1 MIHNISP
8 VNLKRPELDGDKEVS
23 IGIKP
28 YLYAGFAIRCALII
42 YGDYHDRSSDVK
54 FTDVDYHVFTDA
66 SRHVLNGGSPYD
78 RHTYRYTPLLAWML
92 IPNLLISPL
101 FGKLLFIACDLLVS
115 FLIYYYLSS
124 EGHSEKLSIQC
135 SWVWLFNP
143 IVMAV
148 STRGNADCMVVL
160 LVLLTLLLYR
170 ERIFLLTGISLGL
183 AIHFKIFPFLFSL
196 PMYVALTDY
205 SGLRG
210 LFHINKAR
218 FRLVLG
224 TVGTLVI
231 LTSIGYSF
239 YGMAFIDEAYLHH
252 VTRRDIRHN
261 FSVYFYML
269 YLTVDVDDIG
279 INLVAFLPQLI
290 LWLALSKKFGNIS
303 DMPMCVLCQTF
314 VFVVFNKVCT
324 SQYFLWYLAPLA
336 LVIPKLKLSQ
346 TEAGVLAIFW
356 SFTQGAWLLPAY
368 FLEFKGNNTFLFIW
382 IESMTF
388 FCANI
393 GIMSKFVRKYL
404 EQPEHQ
410 H

>member
-1 MIHNISP
+1 MYI
-8 VNLKRPELDGDKEVS
+8 L
-23 IGIKP
+23 
-28 YLYAGFAIRCALII
+28 
-42 YGDYHDRSSDVK
+42 
-54 FTDVDYHVFTDA
+54 TDVDYNVFTDA

-92 IPNLLISPL
+92 VPNLLISPL

-115 FLIYYYLSS
+115 FLIYYYLST

-205 SGLRG
+205 AGLRG

-224 TVGTLVI
+224 
-231 LTSIGYSF
+231 
-239 YGMAFIDEAYLHH
+239 
-252 VTRRDIRHN
+252 
-261 FSVYFYML
+261 
-269 YLTVDVDDIG
+269 
-279 INLVAFLPQLI
+279 
-290 LWLALSKKFGNIS
+290 
-303 DMPMCVLCQTF
+303 
-314 VFVVFNKVCT
+314 
-324 SQYFLWYLAPLA
+324 
-336 LVIPKLKLSQ
+336 
-346 TEAGVLAIFW
+346 
-356 SFTQGAWLLPAY
+356 
-368 FLEFKGNNTFLFIW
+368 
-382 IESMTF
+382 
-388 FCANI
+388 
-393 GIMSKFVRKYL
+393 
-404 EQPEHQ
+404 
-410 H
+410 